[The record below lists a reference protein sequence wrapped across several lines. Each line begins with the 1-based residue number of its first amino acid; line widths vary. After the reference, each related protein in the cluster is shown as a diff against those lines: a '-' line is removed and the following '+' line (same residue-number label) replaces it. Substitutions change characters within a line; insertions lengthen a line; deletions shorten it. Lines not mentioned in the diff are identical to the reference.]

1 MRAPARQLTYTTQ
14 MANWFECKVR
24 YDKLQENGAVKKVN
38 EPYLVDALSFT
49 EAEARIIEE
58 QTPFISGDF
67 SVSAVK
73 RTKISEIF
81 WNEGGARWYL
91 VKVAFITIDERSGVE
106 KRTSTLILVQ
116 ASNFKEALDNFIE
129 GMKGTMA
136 DYEVVSIAETPL
148 MDVYKVKVPGETPAA
163 QQ

>member
-1 MRAPARQLTYTTQ
+1 

-24 YDKLQENGAVKKVN
+24 YDKIQENGAVKKVN

-58 QTPFISGDF
+58 QTPYISGEF

-73 RTKISEIF
+73 RTKIAEIF
-81 WNEGGARWYL
+81 WNEDGDRWYL

-106 KRTSTLILVQ
+106 KRSASLILVQ
-116 ASNFKEALDNFIE
+116 ASNFKEALENFIE

-136 DYEVVSIAETPL
+136 DYEIVSITETPL
-148 MDVYKVKVPGETPAA
+148 MDVYKVKVPGDTPA
-163 QQ
+163 Q

>member
-1 MRAPARQLTYTTQ
+1 MTIDK

-24 YDKLQENGAVKKVN
+24 YDKLMENGVVKKVN

-81 WNEGGARWYL
+81 FDDSCDKWYL
-91 VKVAFITIDERSGVE
+91 VKVAFITIDEKTAVE
-106 KRTSTLILVQ
+106 KRSVTTILV
-116 ASNFKEALDNFIE
+116 AGNDFKNAFDHFTD

-136 DYEVVSIAETPL
+136 DYEIVSISETPL
-148 MDVYKVKVPGETPAA
+148 MDVYRAKLGNAAQPGE
-163 QQ
+163 

>member
-1 MRAPARQLTYTTQ
+1 

-24 YDKLQENGAVKKVN
+24 YDKLQENGAVKKVT

-81 WNEGGARWYL
+81 WNERGDRWYL

-106 KRTSTLILVQ
+106 KRTATLILVQ
-116 ASNFKEALDNFIE
+116 AENFKQALENFTE

-136 DYEVVSIAETPL
+136 DYEIVSITETPL
-148 MDVYKVKVPGETPAA
+148 MDVYKVKVAGENTPA
-163 QQ
+163 Q

>member
-1 MRAPARQLTYTTQ
+1 

-24 YDKLQENGAVKKVN
+24 YDKMMENGVVKKVT

-81 WNEGGARWYL
+81 RDDNADKWFLA
-91 VKVAFITIDERSGVE
+91 KVAFITIDEKTAVE
-106 KRTSTLILVQ
+106 KRSISQILV
-116 ASNFKEALDNFIE
+116 AGLSFKGAYDNFME

-136 DYEVVSIAETPL
+136 DFELVSLSETPL
-148 MDVYKVKVPGETPAA
+148 MDVYKAKLGEALKQAA
-163 QQ
+163 E